1 MKRKQAKKGRKVRKK
16 AGKRRKTPE
25 RIARLKLPKP
35 IEERVS
41 QETDNPEDVRVT
53 TQGND
58 PVVYVKGKVVGA
70 WIDL

>member
-1 MKRKQAKKGRKVRKK
+1 MKRKGVKGRKASKK

-25 RIARLKLPKP
+25 GIARLKLPKP